1 MSHLINKKFFAILS
15 ALVLLFIFILPVI
28 SLAENIYTPL
38 IRCGLPS
45 GQYNKPCNFNEFV
58 GLINRIINWIISMA
72 GVLFTVAFV
81 YGGYLYMTAGENSG
95 NKEKAK
101 NLLTTTVM
109 GFVVVLTAWLI
120 IYTLLTYLVPEKTT
134 IFKFINKINN

>member
-72 GVLFTVAFV
+72 GVIFTISFV
-81 YGGYLYMTAGENSG
+81 YGGFLYVTSGEKPANRD
-95 NKEKAK
+95 KAK
-101 NLLTTTVM
+101 NLLWSTLM
-109 GFVVVLTAWLI
+109 GFVIILVAWLVV
-120 IYTLLTYLVPEKTT
+120 YTLLKYLVPDNST
-134 IFKFINKINN
+134 IFNFISKIKN